1 MVKQLLC
8 FTFRRPVYRCGTERD
23 IPGKNG
29 RETVMEKKVNG
40 FYGKYVKR
48 ALDIFCSGLAMLLFS
63 WLYLIL
69 AILVKVNLGSPII
82 FKQER
87 PGMIDPKTGKEKIFN
102 LYKFRSMTD
111 ARDENGNLLP
121 DSKRLTK
128 FGKLL
133 RKTSLDELPEAW
145 NIFKGDMSIVGP
157 RPWLVRYLKYYTDY
171 ERQRHLVRP
180 GLTGWAQVNGRNSAG
195 WGERFKYDIE
205 YVNHVSFGMDLK
217 VIAKTV
223 MNLFKPE
230 GIDFEKGHQTLREY
244 FEERNGGQSE
254 KNA

>member
-1 MVKQLLC
+1 M
-8 FTFRRPVYRCGTERD
+8 
-23 IPGKNG
+23 
-29 RETVMEKKVNG
+29 NG

-48 ALDIFCSGLAMLLFS
+48 ALDVFCSGLAMLLFS

-111 ARDENGNLLP
+111 ARDKNGNLLP
-121 DSKRLTK
+121 DSKRLMK

-157 RPWLVRYLKYYTDY
+157 RPLLAKYLEYYG
-171 ERQRHLVRP
+171 EFEHQRHMVRP
-180 GLTGWAQVNGRNSAG
+180 GLTGWAQVNGRNSVT
-195 WGERFKYDIE
+195 WKNKFELDVE
-205 YVNHVSFGMDLK
+205 YVHKVGFLFDVKILFMTVKQVLNHK
-217 VIAKTV
+217 
-223 MNLFKPE
+223 
-230 GIDFEKGHQTLREY
+230 GIDFEAGHQTILEY
-244 FEERNGGQSE
+244 FSERENMMIDE
-254 KNA
+254 K